1 MAKGAPRA
9 RGPAPLSISAFAA
22 AARMDRHTLTTKI
35 SRLRIEPADTLKG
48 NPRYALSDLL
58 RVYRGEQEQSDIG
71 SMDAFRR
78 KALVQSQREEL
89 KLAAERGE
97 VIPADEVQDEI
108 SRVLK
113 LVAQKLDQ
121 IPDILERDCGLSGRA
136 VEIIE
141 RELDKLRQNLAD
153 ELSADD
159 NEPEGV

>member
-1 MAKGAPRA
+1 
-9 RGPAPLSISAFAA
+9 
-22 AARMDRHTLTTKI
+22 
-35 SRLRIEPADTLKG
+35 
-48 NPRYALSDLL
+48 
-58 RVYRGEQEQSDIG
+58 
-71 SMDAFRR
+71 MDAFRR